1 MAFSP
6 DKNLLLVSSFYSS
19 KFSRVSWSYRFLCF
33 VVVAVRHLSWNIP
46 EVGASQVA
54 LVVRTL
60 PANAGDIR
68 DMGLT
73 PGLERS
79 PRGENGN
86 LLQYSCLENPIDR
99 GAWWAT
105 IYGVAELEMTE
116 WLSTHFRL
124 TEKLKGV
131 LFVLGN
137 VGNVPEELVLVASH
151 QVNSSR
157 FPMVSLLRRPLS
169 LPKSLILCAFVGRH
183 LVFLGH
189 WILIQWCFDR
199 YGDNHWKMS

>member
-19 KFSRVSWSYRFLCF
+19 EFSRASWSYRFLCF

-46 EVGASQVA
+46 DVGASQVA

-60 PANAGDIR
+60 PASAGDIR

-79 PRGENGN
+79 PGGENGN

-99 GAWWAT
+99 GAWRAT
-105 IYGVAELEMTE
+105 IYGGRRVRDDRVTE
-116 WLSTHFRL
+116 HSFQTYRKVERCPFCPWECWECSWRIGTGSFSPGKFFQVSNGVFAQETTLSPKITDSACIRRKAFGFSWSL
-124 TEKLKGV
+124 DSDPV
-131 LFVLGN
+131 MFW
-137 VGNVPEELVLVASH
+137 
-151 QVNSSR
+151 QV
-157 FPMVSLLRRPLS
+157 
-169 LPKSLILCAFVGRH
+169 
-183 LVFLGH
+183 
-189 WILIQWCFDR
+189 WW
-199 YGDNHWKMS
+199 